1 MKEFGYELSLAEVR
15 VCRDALSSCSTK
27 HFDVELCKKLTEV
40 LNKPALH
47 NSRAKPRLMSWI
59 LKSFK

>member
-27 HFDVELCKKLTEV
+27 HFDATLCKKLTDV

-47 NSRAKPRLMSWI
+47 NARAKPRLMSWI

>member
-27 HFDVELCKKLTEV
+27 HFDANLCKKLTDV

-47 NSRAKPRLMSWI
+47 NARAKP
-59 LKSFK
+59 

>member
-1 MKEFGYELSLAEVR
+1 MKEFAFELNLEEVR
-15 VCRDALSSCSTK
+15 TCRDALSSCSTK

>member
-1 MKEFGYELSLAEVR
+1 MKEFAYELTLEEVR
-15 VCRDALSSCSTK
+15 IARDALSSCPAK
-27 HFDVELCKKLTEV
+27 QFDVTLCKKLTDV
-40 LNKPALH
+40 LKNPAIH